1 MSNIKSLIEK
11 KNDFYII
18 DVARKVSQKL
28 DLKIYIVGGYVRDL
42 FIQSTKES
50 DLDFMVVGDGI
61 RFAEQFK
68 DSLNG
73 SKLVIFP
80 KFGTARFMIKNKTIE
95 IASSRTEEYEL
106 DSRNPKVKKTDLSTD
121 ILRRDFTINTLAVS
135 VNNHDFGQ
143 LFDLF
148 NGIKDI
154 NNGLIKTPLDPDKT
168 FSDDPLRMLR
178 AIRFAS
184 QLGFKIDLKTE
195 SSIKSKVDRLSII
208 SSERIVNEF
217 FKILESPKPSI
228 GLELLQKLSIMK
240 VILPEISSLYGM
252 EQTPEW
258 HHKDVFYHTLQVVD
272 NISMKTNKIK
282 LRFAALLHDI
292 GKPKT
297 RRLNQKKGWTFH
309 GHDAVGANMIN
320 VLSRRLKLSKEMTE
334 YLKKLTLLHLR
345 PISLAKDGVT
355 DSAVRRLMVA
365 AGDDVKDLMILCRAD
380 ITSKNPNLVKK
391 YLQNFDNVE
400 LIMNNV
406 KEKDSF
412 KNFQSPIRGIQI
424 MKECKINE
432 GKIVGLIKKDIE
444 NAILDG
450 VIENNYKSS
459 YDYFLKIKEKYIK

>member
-1 MSNIKSLIEK
+1 
-11 KNDFYII
+11 
-18 DVARKVSQKL
+18 
-28 DLKIYIVGGYVRDL
+28 
-42 FIQSTKES
+42 
-50 DLDFMVVGDGI
+50 
-61 RFAEQFK
+61 
-68 DSLNG
+68 
-73 SKLVIFP
+73 
-80 KFGTARFMIKNKTIE
+80 
-95 IASSRTEEYEL
+95 
-106 DSRNPKVKKTDLSTD
+106 
-121 ILRRDFTINTLAVS
+121 
-135 VNNHDFGQ
+135 
-143 LFDLF
+143 
-148 NGIKDI
+148 
-154 NNGLIKTPLDPDKT
+154 
-168 FSDDPLRMLR
+168 
-178 AIRFAS
+178 
-184 QLGFKIDLKTE
+184 
-195 SSIKSKVDRLSII
+195 
-208 SSERIVNEF
+208 
-217 FKILESPKPSI
+217 
-228 GLELLQKLSIMK
+228 MK

-391 YLQNFDNVE
+391 YLQNFDKVE

>member
-1 MSNIKSLIEK
+1 MSNIKSFIEN
-11 KNDFYII
+11 KNDFFII
-18 DVARKVSQKL
+18 DSARKLSKRL
-28 DLKIYIVGGYVRDL
+28 DLEIYIVGGYVRDL
-42 FIQSTKES
+42 FTQTTKES

-61 RFAEQFK
+61 KFAQEFK
-68 DSLNG
+68 DSLGG
-73 SKLVIFP
+73 SKLVSFS
-80 KFGTARFMIKNKTIE
+80 KFGTARFMINNKTIE
-95 IASSRTEEYEL
+95 VASSRIEDYKL
-106 DSRNPKVKKTDLSTD
+106 NSRNPKIDRTDLSTD

-135 VNNHDFGQ
+135 VNDNDFGN

-154 NNGLIKTPLDPDKT
+154 NDGLIKTPLDPDKT
-168 FSDDPLRMLR
+168 FSDDPLRILR

-184 QLGFKIDLKTE
+184 QLGFEIDKKTKL
-195 SSIKSKVDRLSII
+195 SIQSKVERLSIV
-208 SSERIVNEF
+208 SSERIIFEF
-217 FKILESPKPSI
+217 FKILDSPKPSI
-228 GLELLQKLSIMK
+228 GLELLQKLSVMK
-240 VILPEISSLYGM
+240 IILPEISSLYGM

-258 HHKDVFYHTLQVVD
+258 HHKDVFYHTLKVVD
-272 NISMKTNKIK
+272 NISMKTNKTK

-297 RRLNQKKGWTFH
+297 RRLDKNKGWTFH

-320 VLSRRLKLSKEMTE
+320 FLSKRLKLSKEMTE

-345 PISLAKDGVT
+345 PISLAKKGVS

-365 AGDDVKDLMILCRAD
+365 AGEDIEDLMILCRAD

-391 YLQNFDNVE
+391 YLQNFDKVE

-424 MKECKINE
+424 MKECKIKE